1 MMKKNLKIIS
11 VVAFAWCLL
20 ATSCTKE
27 QDFQEIA
34 MEDFS
39 KSFKA
44 LVMGGKTIDP
54 NQDWSTVGTIPVE
67 ISVDMGDNNEYT
79 VYIFHTPPVLD
90 SDAAYIGMAKLT
102 SGETKTINVAK
113 PSKAGLLYAACYD
126 NESHAMC
133 KTFVARASGSK
144 VSFTG
149 KIPAS
154 TGTRSVTSGN
164 RWSVPAYTM
173 PSVTK
178 YTTGNLIEMT
188 DRENVTGMDDS
199 SEKHLRISNRY
210 TGLINRLNTYPN
222 QSVYVTSIWTLTYDQ
237 RVTNGSVI
245 VVGSAGRIEIPRG
258 FKLTTAPQGENDTN
272 GMIYVM
278 EGGQITGEGTVEF
291 TNSNGTYSY
300 NAGVITAKEVA
311 VNSGVLCNAGTVGN
325 SENSNTQLT
334 GETTVDLPGEFVN
347 HGFAY
352 FSQGSGN
359 GLSVL
364 NDCYMSVKGDL
375 ALNGES
381 RLDDGSFLECK
392 TLTLN
397 GNNSANHVLYM
408 GNGAYLNCKDNISI
422 DNYGIWGPSG
432 SGYKSNAI
440 LKINGCSYCKT
451 RDGDA
456 STFLLDHVELI
467 LPTSYPT
474 IFDNGA
480 IREWDSDIKSYGI
493 GTLSETYSGYYGI
506 RLFYDWFNAGRGVV
520 IDVANY
526 QWTPDNNGKYNYVWG
541 EGNEPHASGIDE
553 SRMTC
558 TYGDGPSYASA
569 GLSDPNDFHVSFA
582 KGVNY
587 TPATNWLYYAFDI
600 YDSNNDFNYNDVV
613 LQVGT
618 PIDNGDGSFTSLV
631 QVACV
636 GTTLSTTVLYDGVEL
651 GTEIHV
657 ALGTSTTA
665 NTNKITR
672 SFRKLES
679 ITFNSSDFQL
689 DKLPLTLHIVN
700 GNNADNQFSYVPQ
713 LLNGAPSF
721 IVVNGDGAAKWYWTK
736 EKMNIGLAYPL
747 FGMWGNNMTSAPDWY
762 NSKNADTSRIVTW

>member
-1 MMKKNLKIIS
+1 MMKKNLKVIS

-27 QDFQEIA
+27 QNFQEIA
-34 MEDFS
+34 IEEFS

-44 LVMGGKTIDP
+44 LVLGGKTIDS

-67 ISVDMGDNNEYT
+67 VSVDMGDDNDYSI
-79 VYIFHTPPVLD
+79 YIYHTPPVLD
-90 SDAAYIGMAKLT
+90 GDAAYIGMAKLT

-126 NESHAMC
+126 NGNHAMC

-149 KIPAS
+149 KAPAS
-154 TGTRSVTSGN
+154 AGTRSVTSGN
-164 RWSVPAYTM
+164 NWSVPTYTM
-173 PSVTK
+173 PNLTR
-178 YTTGNLIEMT
+178 YTSGNLIEMT
-188 DRENVTGMDDS
+188 DKENVTGMDDS

-210 TGLINRLNTYPN
+210 TGLISRLNTYPN

-258 FKLTTAPQGENDTN
+258 FKLTTAPMGAEETN

-278 EGGQITGEGTVEF
+278 EGGQITGDGTVEF

-334 GETTVDLPGEFVN
+334 GEVTSDFAGEFVN

-352 FSQGSGN
+352 FTQTSGN
-359 GLSVL
+359 GLSIL
-364 NDCYMSVKGDL
+364 NDCYMSVTGDL
-375 ALNGES
+375 ALHGES
-381 RLDDGSFLECK
+381 RMDDGSYMECG

-397 GNNSANHVLYM
+397 GNNHSNHVLYM
-408 GNGAYLNCKDNISI
+408 GNGAYLNCKGSVSV

-432 SGYKSNAI
+432 SGYRSNAM

-451 RDGDA
+451 TSSDA
-456 STFLLDHVELI
+456 SSFLLDHVELI
-467 LPTSYPT
+467 LPNGYPT
-474 IFDNGA
+474 VFDDGA

-506 RLFYDWFNAGRGVV
+506 RMFYEWLNGGNGLL
-520 IDVANY
+520 DVANY
-526 QWTPDNNGKYNYVWG
+526 QWTPDANGKYNYVWA
-541 EGNEPHASGIDE
+541 ENGNPYVSGIDE

-558 TYGDGPSYASA
+558 VYGDGPSYTVTGS
-569 GLSDPNDFHVSFA
+569 GTPDDFHVSFS

-587 TPATNWLYYAFDI
+587 TPSTNWLYYAFEI
-600 YDSNNDFNYNDVV
+600 YDSNNDFNYNDVI

-618 PIDNGDGSFTSLV
+618 PTDNGDGTFTSLV
-631 QVACV
+631 QIACV
-636 GTTLSTTVLYDGVEL
+636 GTGLSTTVLNDGVDF
-651 GTEIHV
+651 GAEIHV
-657 ALGTSTTA
+657 ALGTSSTA
-665 NTNKITR
+665 NTTSITR
-672 SFRKLES
+672 NFRKLES
-679 ITFNSSDFQL
+679 ITFDSSDFQL
-689 DKLPLTLHIVN
+689 DKLPFTLHIVN

-721 IVVNGDGAAKWYWTK
+721 IVVNGDGAGKWYWTK
-736 EKMNIGLAYPL
+736 DKMNIGLAYPL
-747 FGMWGNNMTSAPDWY
+747 FGTWGSNMTTAPDWY
-762 NSKNADTSRIVTW
+762 SSKNADASRVVTW

>member
-1 MMKKNLKIIS
+1 MMKKNLRVIS

-34 MEDFS
+34 MEEFS

-44 LVMGGKTIDP
+44 LVMGGKTTDP

-67 ISVDMGDNNEYT
+67 VSVDMGDNNEYS
-79 VYIFHTPPVLD
+79 VYIYHTPPVLD
-90 SDAAYIGMAKLT
+90 KEATYIGMAKMM

-126 NESHAMC
+126 NGNHAIC
-133 KTFVARASGSK
+133 KIFVARASGCK

-149 KIPAS
+149 NTPTSA
-154 TGTRSVTSGN
+154 GTRAVSSGN
-164 RWSVPAYTM
+164 RWSVPAYNK
-173 PSVTK
+173 PDVSR

-188 DRENVTGMDDS
+188 DKENVTGMDDS

-210 TGLINRLNTYPN
+210 SGLINRLNTYPN
-222 QSVYVTSIWTLTYDQ
+222 QSVYVTSIWTLTFDQ

-245 VVGSAGRIEIPRG
+245 VVGSAGRIVVPKG

-278 EGGQITGEGTVEF
+278 EGGEITGDGTVEF
-291 TNSNGTYSY
+291 TNSSGTYSY
-300 NAGVITAKEVA
+300 NAGIITAKEVA
-311 VNSGVLCNAGTVGN
+311 VNSGVLYNAGTIGN
-325 SENSNTQLT
+325 SESSNTQLT
-334 GETTVDLPGEFVN
+334 GEATEGIAGEFIN

-381 RLDDGSFLECK
+381 RMDDGSFLECE

-397 GNNSANHVLYM
+397 GKNHSDHVLYM
-408 GNGAYLNCKDNISI
+408 GNGSYLNCKGSMSV
-422 DNYGIWGPSG
+422 DNYGIWGPFG
-432 SGYKSNAI
+432 SDYQSNAI
-440 LKINGCSYCKT
+440 LKVNACSYCKT
-451 RDGDA
+451 TDGDP

-467 LPTSYPT
+467 LPSSYPT
-474 IFDNGA
+474 VFDNGA
-480 IREWDSDIKSYGI
+480 IREWDSDVKSYGI
-493 GTLSETYSGYYGI
+493 GTLSETYNGYYSI
-506 RLFYDWFNAGRGVV
+506 RLFYEWFNAGKGLL
-520 IDVANY
+520 DVANY
-526 QWTPDNNGKYNYVWG
+526 QWTPDINSKLNYVWG
-541 EGNEPHASGIDE
+541 ENGEPHASGVDE

-558 TYGDGPSYASA
+558 VYSDGPSYTAVGS
-569 GLSDPNDFHVSFA
+569 GNPDNFHVNFA
-582 KGVNY
+582 KGINY
-587 TPATNWLYYAFDI
+587 TPTTNWLYYAFDI
-600 YDSNNDFNYNDVV
+600 YDSSNDFNYNDVI

-618 PIDNGDGSFTSLV
+618 PTDNGDGTYTCNV
-631 QVACV
+631 QIACV
-636 GTTLSTTVLYDGVEL
+636 GTTLSTTVLNDGVEF
-651 GTEIHV
+651 GSEIHV

-665 NTNKITR
+665 NTKTINR
-672 SFRKLES
+672 NFRKLES

-689 DKLPLTLHIVN
+689 DKLPFTLHIVN
-700 GNNADNQFSYVPQ
+700 SNNADNQFSYVSQ
-713 LLNGAPSF
+713 ILNGAPSY
-721 IVVNGDGAAKWYWTK
+721 IVVNGDGAGKWYWTK
-736 EKMNIGLAYPL
+736 DKMNIGLAYPL
-747 FGMWGNNMTSAPDWY
+747 FGVWGSNPTAAPDWY
-762 NSKNADTSRIVTW
+762 NSKNADASKVVTW